1 MKLFLT
7 DFRRISIRTT
17 TIKSTPV
24 DLRQSGRK
32 SALGVPKLKR
42 QSQKRLLR
50 YSILAVNV
58 VLLLAVIGFV
68 VKHPSST
75 QAVQRTALDSS
86 AAQTAGN
93 PLDSL
98 SSVDIAAHV
107 ARVTNLPEAN
117 AVANQADSVSAQLA
131 ITPADNNVIAKP
143 QVVTTAVK
151 SRRDI
156 QTYVVKAGDTVS
168 SIAAKFG
175 VTSDSVRWSN
185 GLNSDSVAAGTKLTI
200 PPVNGIVYTV
210 KAGDTVQSLSTK
222 FGASKDQIIAFN
234 DAEVSGLRVGE
245 QIVVP
250 DGTQAVGRASSA
262 GGGVSYAAGFAW
274 GSTAV
279 YGANGYD
286 FGWCT
291 WYAANRRAQIGRPVP
306 SNLGNA
312 YSWYRIAAGAG
323 LPVGLTPQVG
333 AVAVNEGGNHVS
345 VVEVVNPDGSF
356 WVSEMNSR
364 GQAAIDNP
372 APAGGW
378 GQRDYKLY
386 TSAGNLKFIY

>member
-1 MKLFLT
+1 MVTFTVTVKLFLT

-42 QSQKRLLR
+42 RSQKRLLR

-75 QAVQRTALDSS
+75 QAVQRTTLDSS
-86 AAQTAGN
+86 AAQTAVS

-98 SSVDIAAHV
+98 SSADIAAHV

-156 QTYVVKAGDTVS
+156 QTYIVKTGDTVPS
-168 SIAAKFG
+168 LATKFG
-175 VTSDSVRWSN
+175 ITSETIKSSNMLTSDNLSVGQQLIIS
-185 GLNSDSVAAGTKLTI
+185 
-200 PPVNGIVYTV
+200 PVDGIAYKV
-210 KAGDTVQSLSTK
+210 KNGDTVDSLAVRY
-222 FGASKDQIIAFN
+222 GASKDQIVAFN
-234 DAEVSGLRVGE
+234 DTELS
-245 QIVVP
+245 
-250 DGTQAVGRASSA
+250 
-262 GGGVSYAAGFAW
+262 
-274 GSTAV
+274 
-279 YGANGYD
+279 
-286 FGWCT
+286 
-291 WYAANRRAQIGRPVP
+291 
-306 SNLGNA
+306 
-312 YSWYRIAAGAG
+312 G
-323 LPVGLTPQVG
+323 LPVGQYIVIPNGRTVAQSSSSSPSLGLRLFGGGGYDAGWCTAYASAKAGVPGGWGNANTWHIYAPLSGWTVSTVPRVG
-333 AVAVNEGGNHVS
+333 AVAQTSVGWAGHVGI
-345 VVEVVNPDGSF
+345 VEAVSPDGTMIKYSDMNGLAGF
-356 WVSEMNSR
+356 NRVGYSDWVPTI
-364 GQAAIDNP
+364 GKY
-372 APAGGW
+372 
-378 GQRDYKLY
+378 QR
-386 TSAGNLKFIY
+386 FIYH